1 MCVYAFAYVY
11 TCICVLAY
19 ACAFPH
25 GHSELPLVELVSSA
39 LCDNAE
45 EFIPLKLYHSCTQAV
60 PWFSIQ
66 DMLHTDSVIKKI
78 VHRGHLVPVS
88 IKTLLTITES
98 TVKKYSSLGV

>member
-66 DMLHTDSVIKKI
+66 DMLHTDGARARLPAVICDKEDCAQRI
-78 VHRGHLVPVS
+78 FGPSFHQDPPHDN
-88 IKTLLTITES
+88 
-98 TVKKYSSLGV
+98 